1 MSIMI
6 RCMHNELTEQ
16 HMKQPGGDYYRSLQQ
31 KYGDY
36 NNYDDS
42 NARLNTVEDEDDFDM
57 NEDMMDD
64 DPEDKLQVDIDIQ
77 KDDDEEF
84 DIEKRFLVSKADLPH
99 THTR

>member
-6 RCMHNELTEQ
+6 RCLHNELTE
-16 HMKQPGGDYYRSLQQ
+16 HAKQPGEDYYRNLQQ

-42 NARLNTVEDEDDFDM
+42 NARLNTIDDDDDDLDMEDD
-57 NEDMMDD
+57 MMD

-77 KDDDEEF
+77 KDEEEEF
-84 DIEKRFLVSKADLPH
+84 DIEKRFAVECLLLD
-99 THTR
+99 